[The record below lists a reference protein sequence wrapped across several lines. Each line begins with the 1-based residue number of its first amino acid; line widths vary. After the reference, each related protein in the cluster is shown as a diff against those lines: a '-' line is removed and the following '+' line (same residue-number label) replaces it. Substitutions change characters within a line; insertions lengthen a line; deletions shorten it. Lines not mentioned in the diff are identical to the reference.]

1 MPMTCDRRG
10 NPAVVVLAIV
20 LLVLCFVALA
30 VWAKRSDWQVR
41 RLPLHGQEQTLDHRQ
56 AGVAGQLSRI

>member
-30 VWAKRSDWQVR
+30 IWAKRQDWQDR
-41 RLPLHGQEQTLDHRQ
+41 HLPLHGQEQTLEHRQ
-56 AGVAGQLSRI
+56 VGAARGLSRI